1 MIDIHTHPIGLTN
14 QQEYDFFIE
23 NGEIRPGAL
32 DLFMNAISD
41 VDRAVALAVWAPKA
55 DIRVSNEFIAA
66 VVSYAP
72 KKLVGFASVDPNDPR
87 AITLLD
93 RAIFDL
99 NLKGIKFA
107 PIYQDFAP
115 DYERYWP
122 LYKRIQQLGIPIMW
136 HQGASFMAPQGPFE
150 YAYPSRLDR
159 MIRDFS
165 DIPMVIA
172 HFGYPWSREVVALI
186 RKHALLYTDVSVLAK
201 RPWFLYNALV
211 DAMEY
216 GVLDKVF
223 LGSDYPAFTARETVK
238 TLRGLA
244 DMTRNTGLP
253 SIDTES
259 IEQIIHRDSLSVLG
273 IKE

>member
-1 MIDIHTHPIGLTN
+1 M
-14 QQEYDFFIE
+14 
-23 NGEIRPGAL
+23 
-32 DLFMNAISD
+32 
-41 VDRAVALAVWAPKA
+41 DRAVVLAFWAPKA

-66 VVSYAP
+66 VVKQAP
-72 KKLVGFASVDPNDPR
+72 GKLVGFASVDPNDPR
-87 AITLLD
+87 AINILD

-99 NLKGIKFA
+99 NLQGVKLA

-115 DYERYWP
+115 DNERYWP
-122 LYKRIQQLGIPIMW
+122 LYQRIQQLGIPIMW
-136 HQGASFMAPQGPFE
+136 HQGASFMVPKGPFE
-150 YAYPSRLDR
+150 NAYPSRLDR
-159 MIRDFS
+159 MIRDFP

-172 HFGYPWSREVVALI
+172 HFGYPWSRETVALI

-216 GVLDKVF
+216 GALDKVF
-223 LGSDYPAFTARETVK
+223 LGSDYPAYTARETVK

-244 DMTRNTGLP
+244 DITRNTGLP
-253 SIDTES
+253 SIDPEA
-259 IEQIIHRDSLSVLG
+259 IENIIHRDSLSVLG